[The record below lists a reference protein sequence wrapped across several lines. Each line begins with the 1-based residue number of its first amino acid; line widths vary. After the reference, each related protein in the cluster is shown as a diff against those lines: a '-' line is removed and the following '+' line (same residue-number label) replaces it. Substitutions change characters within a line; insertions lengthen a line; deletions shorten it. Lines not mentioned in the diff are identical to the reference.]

1 MIYEHRTYTLPH
13 GQMDAYLARYEQDGL
28 PVQLKHLGRL
38 LGFWVT
44 EIGPL
49 NQVVHIWVY
58 DSHADRERRRIA
70 LDADPAW
77 TAFKEGN
84 RGSFL
89 DQEVKILRPAGFSP
103 QLV

>member
-13 GQMDAYLARYEQDGL
+13 GQMDKYLVRYEQHGL
-28 PVQLKHLGRL
+28 PVQLKHLERL

-58 DSHADRERRRIA
+58 EDMADRERRRIA
-70 LDADPAW
+70 LNADPAW
-77 TAFKEGN
+77 AAFTESN

-89 DQEVKILRPAGFSP
+89 DQEVKILRPAAFSP
-103 QLV
+103 VFA